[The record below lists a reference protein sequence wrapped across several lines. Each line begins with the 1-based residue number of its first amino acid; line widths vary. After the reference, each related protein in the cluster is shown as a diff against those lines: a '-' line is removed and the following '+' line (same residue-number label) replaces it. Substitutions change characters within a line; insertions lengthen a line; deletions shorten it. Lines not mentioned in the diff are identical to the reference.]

1 MLYFV
6 TNQYRQ
12 VSIQDWPADMSGNPA
27 FERLTDK
34 QADFYREHPGASVK
48 EVREC
53 KIIPPYIPPVPS
65 ITELKEN
72 AISDIDTMSRTTI
85 GTVADVLTFSNTI
98 ASTVYAKA
106 KGIEPIYSDDKILKT
121 STDFV
126 VIGKMCRDLFYE
138 MRDRVELAKTKD
150 EIDALVEEARTRYDA
165 IEHSEDSLEK
175 HIVAKLQE
183 IELYDTS
190 SNVNCF
196 YLNETPMW
204 LDKETRISL
213 MNSLELSAAAGKT
226 HMEVWFG
233 DVVYDLEINVAKT
246 MLTAIEMYAMDCYNT
261 TAQHRVEVKAL
272 TTIEEVDAFDVTT
285 GYPEKLHFDHLQ

>member
-1 MLYFV
+1 M
-6 TNQYRQ
+6 N
-12 VSIQDWPADMSGNPA
+12 MSGNPA

-34 QADFYREHPGASVK
+34 QVAFYREHPNASVK

-53 KIIPPYIPPVPS
+53 KITPPYIPPVPS
-65 ITELKEN
+65 LTELKEN
-72 AISDIDTMSRTTI
+72 AIRDIDTMSRTTI
-85 GTVADVLTFSNTI
+85 GTFADVLTFSNTI

-106 KGIEPIYSDDKILKT
+106 KGIDPIYSDDKILKT
-121 STDFV
+121 STDFLIV
-126 VIGKMCRDLFYE
+126 GKMCRDLFYE
-138 MRDRVELAKTKD
+138 MRDRVNAATTGS
-150 EIDALVEEARTRYDA
+150 EIEQLVTEARTRYDA

-175 HIVAKLQE
+175 HIIAKLQE

-196 YLNETPMW
+196 YLQGNPMW

-213 MNSLELSAAAGKT
+213 MNSLQLSEAAGKT

-233 DVVYDLEINVAKT
+233 DAAYDLEINVAKAI
-246 MLTAIEMYAMDCYNT
+246 LTTIEMYAMECYNV
-261 TAQHRVEVKAL
+261 TAQHRVSIKAL

-285 GYPEKLHFDHLQ
+285 GYPEKPHFDNLQ